1 MQGHQLESRI
11 CLILPQPDPAK
22 ARRPRSLRCLN
33 GGHSIGI
40 LFLCTFAFL
49 AALLTNLIWTDY
61 KRTPNS
67 LVSSPATK
75 LAPGS

>member
-11 CLILPQPDPAK
+11 CLILPQPDLAK

-33 GGHSIGI
+33 GGHSTGI

-67 LVSSPATK
+67 WCPAQLQK